1 MSHPTFGGVAQRGGE
16 NITSILRFPRGLL
29 QFRYRYKLGYSE
41 PADNFYQYFLDSVA
55 YIMNSN
61 TYFIR
66 YGPS

>member
-1 MSHPTFGGVAQRGGE
+1 
-16 NITSILRFPRGLL
+16 LL